1 MISFNLICA
10 EGHQFEG
17 WFRSSED
24 YDDQQMRRLMACPLC
39 NNTQVS
45 KTLMTPNIAAKS
57 NTQAEPIKDEA
68 IKDGAIKQVESA
80 RTVMSPPLEIT
91 PPKVPPPEIL
101 EAAAEMMAK
110 MRKIQKTI
118 EAKCDDVDD
127 GFANEARKI
136 HYGETPPRG
145 IYGKTSDSEAKDL
158 IEEGIEITAVPWLP
172 KEQ

>member
-24 YDDQQMRRLMACPLC
+24 YDDQQMRGLMACPLC

-45 KTLMTPNIAAKS
+45 KTLMTPNIGAKS
-57 NTQAEPIKDEA
+57 NTQAEPL
-68 IKDGAIKQVESA
+68 IKQVESA
-80 RTVMSPPLEIT
+80 RTVMSPPPEIT
-91 PPKVPPPEIL
+91 PPKMPPPEIL
-101 EAAAEMMAK
+101 EAAAEMMAE

-118 EAKCDDVDD
+118 EAKCDDVGGD
-127 GFANEARKI
+127 FANEARKI
-136 HYGETPPRG
+136 HYGEIPPRR

-158 IEEGIEITAVPWLP
+158 VEEGIEITAVPWLP